1 MMLAVVVTA
10 RVWVGTAMDD
20 EARGRVDVV
29 IYVTGQEQFYDS
41 VVNHDLP
48 PHGRFQLLQ
57 PGGPEGTLM
66 TEFGPGDRDYVGGR
80 WIMDTSGDG
89 QIDKYFFY
97 PFLGPGRENP

>member
-29 IYVTGQEQFYDS
+29 IYLTGQEQFYDS

-48 PHGRFQLLQ
+48 PHGIPVASAGR
-57 PGGPEGTLM
+57 PEGTLM

-80 WIMDTSGDG
+80 WIMDTSGNG
-89 QIDKYFFY
+89 QIEKYFSC
-97 PFLGPGRENP
+97 PFLGPGRKNP